1 MQFSRVHFLF
11 SSCFLLSNVIV
22 PCEYCKRGIF
32 NRSLNIWS
40 TFFLFLGDRA
50 CNPWSQEQV
59 KNLAAYF
66 LASWVKIKVS
76 NTAFT
81 KGGVMLFF
89 FLRWGRGRGGG
100 RLIFQ
105 KGSNYLIAES
115 GTDCVLLP
123 LILEMPDQL
132 WTPPSLQLQS
142 AEVTL
147 VHVFYTLVAFS
158 LLLAKQTFLFL
169 HTFMLILWFLK
180 LDSGSW
186 RPEFPQQ
193 LEALSATA
201 SWQADN

>member
-1 MQFSRVHFLF
+1 M
-11 SSCFLLSNVIV
+11 IV
-22 PCEYCKRGIF
+22 PCKILQNRHI
-32 NRSLNIWS
+32 NRSLYIIYF
-40 TFFLFLGDRA
+40 FFLFLGDWA

-59 KNLAAYF
+59 KNLAACF
-66 LASWVKIKVS
+66 LAFGVKIKVS
-76 NTAFT
+76 NTAFP
-81 KGGVMLFF
+81 KGGVMLF

-100 RLIFQ
+100 QLIFQ
-105 KGSNYLIAES
+105 KGSNYLITES
-115 GTDCVLLP
+115 GTGCVPLP
-123 LILEMPDQL
+123 LISEMPDQL
-132 WTPPSLQLQS
+132 RTPPSLRLRS
-142 AEVTL
+142 AEVAL
-147 VHVFYTLVAFS
+147 VHVPNTLVAFS